1 MTSAVDK
8 YSGVVLGYYA
18 SFNPPSYLSV
28 MQCMSHAIVTKD
40 YLKADYPNVENDWDT
55 HGLPEVIVVD
65 NGKEFYSTSFFAV
78 RLNEK

>member
-1 MTSAVDK
+1 
-8 YSGVVLGYYA
+8 
-18 SFNPPSYLSV
+18 